1 MIIPFSRI
9 GLIVNNIVGDGPP
22 ENRSAMRIMSKHIVG
37 EVIDKTFFFSKEQKK
52 YLDLNQKIAFF
63 HPKRQD
69 I

>member
-37 EVIDKTFFFSKEQKK
+37 EVIDKTFFFQK
-52 YLDLNQKIAFF
+52 N
-63 HPKRQD
+63 KRNTL